1 MAKKKKKKKEKKKK
15 KTRDR
20 YNQAPLCPGSGGGS
34 PGPCYRRT
42 LGGGLP
48 DIHVVAKGP
57 PSQQSNA
64 LQKGQ
69 PVPSSFAHKACLQD
83 SEMAVLHSRQS
94 LLPPGS
100 WDKGLTVESTFW
112 SAQGARE

>member
-1 MAKKKKKKKEKKKK
+1 MWQKKKRKRKKRQETDT
-15 KTRDR
+15 TRLP
-20 YNQAPLCPGSGGGS
+20 YALGVGVAALAPATD
-34 PGPCYRRT
+34 RT

-48 DIHVVAKGP
+48 DIHVVGQGP

-83 SEMAVLHSRQS
+83 SEMAVLHSCQS